1 MLSIK
6 KFPDRYERQY
16 GYDEQNENKL
26 ISTICILM
34 SWKICKKTSYNYE
47 RYLKNAELFNTN
59 VKL

>member
-1 MLSIK
+1 MID
-6 KFPDRYERQY
+6 PDRYERQY

-34 SWKICKKTSYNYE
+34 SWKICKKTSYNCK